1 MERAVLDGLCRT
13 LGMSVGDAVRKN
25 MLGVDLGA
33 IHEELAGKAPSDLL
47 PEASLERVRV
57 RHTVGLGDPLTDGN
71 DEDAPKDGLPYT
83 LEECIETYG
92 LDYFKV
98 KLCGDLKKDVP
109 RLRQLHEVFSRCASA
124 DYKMTLDGNEQFSDI
139 AAFVEHWK
147 VYQEDEAIRELL
159 EHLLMVEQPL
169 HRDHA
174 LGDEVKE
181 ALAFWPEAPLMIIDE
196 SEADLSSLPR
206 ALGLGYSGTSHK
218 NCKGVVKGIVNA
230 CLLEQR
236 RRENPGKEYLLSG
249 EDLANVGPVALLQ
262 DLSVMAFLGIDHVER
277 NGHHYFRGL
286 SMYPEDVQETVLVEH
301 GDLYRKHEG
310 GFPTLEIRDGNL
322 ELGTVVGCLLYTSD
336 AADE

>member
-1 MERAVLDGLCRT
+1 
-13 LGMSVGDAVRKN
+13 

-322 ELGTVVGCLLYTSD
+322 ELGTVVGAPFGVVPLLDVSQFSTLD
-336 AADE
+336 AWLEEEGLGDSS